1 MYAPPPA
8 AAPGGAARSGLAASG
23 PILAICCLLFILFL
37 IASTIVLALIPVYLS
52 TRDSTS
58 SSKSSPYT
66 LTGTPG
72 SIIGEDRKRT
82 SYSALTEGSL
92 DSSVPTAIANAMIS
106 ALSLQSGSVLVDTCL
121 ISSSSSRKRRGF
133 GLLRE
138 YRDTIPKLICLFR
151 FEKTKC
157 TKCGASSYL
166 NSIKSFTMTASHKA
180 TPIGKSASIQLII
193 LYSCVL
199 STSTSTATGESPSY
213 LLTADPTAITDTSG
227 KRADYQSFDADQ
239 ELDSD
244 SRTNT
249 ANAVI
254 STLGLSSGA
263 FLVDQCRTAYTT
275 SRKRRGFDIL
285 REARATNGVK
295 LFCKVRF
302 DYAKCGRC
310 SSTSYLQSIS
320 NFAIT
325 ATQSIKISG
334 ESSVPKRIFTYSCKL
349 TLSDAGYPTSTSGF
363 TGAVSG

>member
-8 AAPGGAARSGLAASG
+8 VAPGGAGRSGLAASG

-52 TRDSTS
+52 TRD
-58 SSKSSPYT
+58 
-66 LTGTPG
+66 
-72 SIIGEDRKRT
+72 I
-82 SYSALTEGSL
+82 
-92 DSSVPTAIANAMIS
+92 
-106 ALSLQSGSVLVDTCL
+106 
-121 ISSSSSRKRRGF
+121 
-133 GLLRE
+133 
-138 YRDTIPKLICLFR
+138 
-151 FEKTKC
+151 
-157 TKCGASSYL
+157 
-166 NSIKSFTMTASHKA
+166 
-180 TPIGKSASIQLII
+180 
-193 LYSCVL
+193 
-199 STSTSTATGESPSY
+199 TATGKSPSY

-227 KRADYQSFDADQ
+227 KRADYSSFDADQ

-254 STLGLSSGA
+254 SKLSLSSGA

-275 SRKRRGFDIL
+275 SRKRRGFGIL

-302 DYAKCGRC
+302 NYAKCGRC
-310 SSTSYLQSIS
+310 VSTSYLQSIS
-320 NFAIT
+320 TFFFT